1 MERLEQKKTR
11 LQRRKYRVRKSVFG
25 TAQRPRLSV
34 YRSLKNIYAQI
45 IDDDRGVTL
54 CQASS
59 QDKELRAGVSGGGN
73 KAAAAVVGKAL
84 AARAKAQ
91 GIAQVV
97 FDRNGRKYHGR
108 IKTLAE
114 AARQE
119 GLQL

>member
-1 MERLEQKKTR
+1 MNRLEQKKTR
-11 LQRRKYRVRKSVFG
+11 LQRRKYRVRKTVFG
-25 TAQRPRLSV
+25 TAERPRLSV

-59 QDKELRAGVSGGGN
+59 QDKELRAGVGQGGN
-73 KAAAAVVGKAL
+73 KAAATAVGKAL
-84 AARAKAQ
+84 AARAKAC